1 MENNQKKESG
11 GWDFLFIVIV
21 IAAIVGNL
29 KECSKDVTRSSDI
42 SISSWFSSKAYK
54 MRWNG
59 NMLVIE
65 MPCPTYGI
73 VGINEVGWGKVDVDD
88 LLDDICDN
96 AKKCDY
102 SQCMVCAIFTYKSK
116 DRYGNDIVEKSNLHY
131 LVSINTSEARKYTS
145 GRYLNESYNITGRI
159 VSEALGVNN

>member
-54 MRWNG
+54 MRWNR
-59 NMLVIE
+59 NMLIIE

-102 SQCMVCAIFTYKSK
+102 SM
-116 DRYGNDIVEKSNLHY
+116 YGLCYIYV
-131 LVSINTSEARKYTS
+131 
-145 GRYLNESYNITGRI
+145 
-159 VSEALGVNN
+159 

>member
-42 SISSWFSSKAYK
+42 SISSWFSSKAY
-54 MRWNG
+54 
-59 NMLVIE
+59 
-65 MPCPTYGI
+65 
-73 VGINEVGWGKVDVDD
+73 
-88 LLDDICDN
+88 
-96 AKKCDY
+96 
-102 SQCMVCAIFTYKSK
+102 VCAIFTYKSK

>member
-11 GWDFLFIVIV
+11 GWNVLFIVIV

-59 NMLVIE
+59 NMLIIE

-96 AKKCDY
+96 AKNVIIHNVWFV
-102 SQCMVCAIFTYKSK
+102 Q
-116 DRYGNDIVEKSNLHY
+116 Y
-131 LVSINTSEARKYTS
+131 LRIRVK
-145 GRYLNESYNITGRI
+145 TGMEMTLWRSLTFI
-159 VSEALGVNN
+159 ILSV